1 MNAIERMKLSK
12 QLLELRTALQGE
24 QSPLQRMKL
33 SRQMVLFN
41 VERRKAW
48 RMLQSKS
55 GQENKDYI
63 KQREILKQL
72 DAGKITREDVWARGY
87 GVLEEAAAK

>member
-1 MNAIERMKLSK
+1 MKVEGANGK
-12 QLLELRTALQGE
+12 IV
-24 QSPLQRMKL
+24 MKL

-63 KQREILKQL
+63 KQRELLKQL
-72 DAGKITREDVWARGY
+72 DAGKIARKHVARGY
-87 GVLEEAAAK
+87 GAMVEAAAK